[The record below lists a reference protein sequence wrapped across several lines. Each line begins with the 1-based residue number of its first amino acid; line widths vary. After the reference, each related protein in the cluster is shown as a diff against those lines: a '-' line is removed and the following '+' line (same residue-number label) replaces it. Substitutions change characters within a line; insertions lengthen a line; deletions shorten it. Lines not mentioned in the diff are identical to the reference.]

1 MTTFC
6 PYCFTDGSLQ
16 SRLKKL
22 RPDFPKSLKCDF
34 HPNRS
39 GIPAAEVAELV
50 DGVIRENYVIGETI
64 PRYDADDD
72 RPDWVH
78 EGDTLVEILDDAAS
92 PDTFEITEAL
102 AEQLIN
108 DELVYPQDGDEP
120 FYADDQQ
127 YVLFTSSWNP
137 NSEAW
142 SEFKSE
148 ITHSRRFFS
157 EIAVQRLEEL
167 FRDIHFQ
174 SNAKGQRAVYILAPE
189 DQKQIF
195 RVRQIDD
202 PDERGEV
209 QKNPAKLLG
218 MPPPRKRSAGRMNA
232 AGVGAFYGAFDR
244 KTCIAEVRPP
254 VGCVVMGAAFQLIRP
269 ITVLDTT
276 RFAEPMKS
284 RSIFSPVYQERLYQW
299 KFMKRF
305 MNEMRRPILPD
316 DTTLDYIPTQ
326 AVSEFIHSR
335 LEVKLNGERK
345 GVDGIIFSSAQ
356 HKNGLNI
363 VLFGDAALLEHAPQS
378 SRIASYEPD
387 ADEVE
392 SWTDW
397 KPKKENPALRL
408 VERSVFSRRVTSVE
422 FQDDYHSEFDWEE
435 DE

>member
-6 PYCFTDGSLQ
+6 PYCFNDSSLQ

-22 RPDFPKSLKCDF
+22 RPEFPKSLKCDF

-39 GIPAAEVAELV
+39 GIPATDVAALV
-50 DGVIRENYVIGETI
+50 DEVIRENYVIGDTQ
-64 PRYDADDD
+64 PHYGADDD
-72 RPDWVH
+72 RPEWVQ
-78 EGDTLVEILDDAAS
+78 EGDTLVEVLDDAAA
-92 PDTFEITEAL
+92 PDTFEIAEAL

-137 NSEAW
+137 HSEAW

-167 FRDIHFQ
+167 FRNIHLQ
-174 SNAKGQRAVYILAPE
+174 SNASGQRAVYVLKPE
-189 DQKQIF
+189 DKKQIY

-202 PDERGEV
+202 PSEREEV
-209 QKNPAKLLG
+209 QKNPAALLG

-232 AGVGAFYGAFDR
+232 AGVGAFYGSFDL

-254 VGCVVMGAAFQLIRP
+254 VGCVVMGAAFELVHP
-269 ITVLDTT
+269 IIVLDTT
-276 RFAEPMKS
+276 RFAEPMRN

-305 MNEMRRPILPD
+305 TNEMRRPILPD

-335 LEVKLNGERK
+335 LKVKLNGETK
-345 GVDGIIFSSAQ
+345 GVDGIIFASAQ
-356 HKNGLNI
+356 HRNGLNI
-363 VLFGDAALLEHAPQS
+363 VLFGDAALLEQS
-378 SRIASYEPD
+378 RKEGRSTSYEI
-387 ADEVE
+387 ADDDLDT
-392 SWTDW
+392 WTDW
-397 KPKKENPALRL
+397 KPRIENPALRL
-408 VERSVFSRRVTSVE
+408 VERSIVSRRVTSVE
-422 FQDDYHSEFDWEE
+422 FQDDYHSEFDWDEE
-435 DE
+435 D